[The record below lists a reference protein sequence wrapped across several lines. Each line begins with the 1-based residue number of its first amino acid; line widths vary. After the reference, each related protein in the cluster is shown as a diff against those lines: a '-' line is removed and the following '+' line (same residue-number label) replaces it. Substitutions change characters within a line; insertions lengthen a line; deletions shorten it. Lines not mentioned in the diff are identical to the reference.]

1 MSHFLAVRIL
11 ISLTLAAV
19 CFASCNSPDS
29 NQSSLAEAH
38 RTPIVLDYAKRF
50 QAWTYGRT
58 VEIKVN
64 AGNQSPDTITY
75 TLIPRDT
82 EGRKH
87 LAAGHNIEVP
97 IQKLVVT
104 STSHI
109 PFLSLLGIPEALVG
123 FPNTQ
128 YISSAGI
135 RKRIDQGLVQNVGD
149 ASGLNFESLIALQP
163 ELVITYL
170 SGADHSELQQLDQ
183 SGIPHVL
190 NFDFMEETPLGR
202 AEWIK
207 FIGLL
212 LGKTK
217 QAESVFAVIENEYR
231 TLQRHTRNLAIRPTV
246 FSGILYGDT
255 WFAPG
260 ANSFAAKLIE
270 DAGGA
275 YSWSDLKSSGSVELS
290 LEAVMDRNASTD
302 FWIGPGDYTTK
313 ADLLRADTR
322 YVHFQAFRMDQIYNS
337 HGRIGST
344 GGFEYFELAGA
355 RPDLVLGDLI
365 SIFHPES
372 LPNHELYFYQKL
384 D

>member
-1 MSHFLAVRIL
+1 MVQQDPNH
-11 ISLTLAAV
+11 
-19 CFASCNSPDS
+19 P
-29 NQSSLAEAH
+29 
-38 RTPIVLDYAKRF
+38 
-50 QAWTYGRT
+50 
-58 VEIKVN
+58 
-64 AGNQSPDTITY
+64 
-75 TLIPRDT
+75 
-82 EGRKH
+82 
-87 LAAGHNIEVP
+87 AAGHIIEVP

-109 PFLSLLGIPEALVG
+109 PYLSLLGTPEALVG

-128 YISSAGI
+128 YISSTAF

-149 ASGLNFESLIALQP
+149 ANGLDFESLIALQP
-163 ELVITYL
+163 ELVMTYL
-170 SGADHSELQQLDQ
+170 SGGDRSELQQLDQ

-217 QAESVFAVIENEYR
+217 QADSVFGVIQNQYQ
-231 TLQRHTRNLAIRPTV
+231 TLQRSTRNLTPRPSV

-275 YSWSDLKSSGSVELS
+275 YSWNDLKSSGSVELS
-290 LEAVMDRNASTD
+290 LEAVMDRNARTD

-313 ADLLRADTR
+313 AALIRADPR
-322 YVHFQAFRMDQIYNS
+322 YAHFQAFQIDQVYNS
-337 HGRIGST
+337 HRRIGST

-372 LPNHELYFYQKL
+372 LPDHEMYFYQKL

>member
-1 MSHFLAVRIL
+1 MSHFSVVRIL
-11 ISLTLAAV
+11 VNFTLVAG
-19 CFASCNSPDS
+19 FFTSCNAPDS
-29 NQSSLAEAH
+29 KQSYSGEAY
-38 RTPIVLDYAKRF
+38 RTPLVLDYAKRF
-50 QAWTYGRT
+50 QAWTHEGII
-58 VEIKVN
+58 EIKVN
-64 AGNQSPDTITY
+64 AGSQFPDTTTY
-75 TLIPRDT
+75 ILIPRGT
-82 EGRKH
+82 EGPRH
-87 LAAGHNIEVP
+87 LAANDIIEVP
-97 IQKLVVT
+97 VQKLVVT

-109 PFLSLLGIPEALVG
+109 PALSLLGISENLVG
-123 FPNTQ
+123 FPNTE
-128 YISSAGI
+128 YISSTEI
-135 RKRIDQGLVQNVGD
+135 RKRTDRGLVQNVGD
-149 ASGLNFESLIALQP
+149 ANGLNFESLIALQP

-170 SGADHSELQQLDQ
+170 SGADRSELRQLDQ
-183 SGIPHVL
+183 SGIPYVL

-212 LGKTK
+212 VGKTI
-217 QAESVFAVIENEYR
+217 QADSVFDVIENKYQM
-231 TLQRHTRNLAIRPTV
+231 LQRSTSNLTFRPTV

-275 YSWSDLKSSGSVELS
+275 YSWSDMKSSGSVELS

-313 ADLLRADTR
+313 AALFQADPR
-322 YVHFQAFRMDQIYNS
+322 YAHFQAFQRDQVYNS
-337 HGRIGST
+337 HGRIGSA

-365 SIFHPES
+365 SIFHPAF
-372 LPNHELYFYQKL
+372 LPDHELYFYQKL